1 MSDVTTIE
9 IDTPAGPID
18 ALLDVPDGPGPWPGV
33 VIIHDAIGYGP
44 DKESINRHVAAAG
57 YVALTPNLFAR
68 GGRVRCV
75 PKVIREVLTQRGRSL
90 DDVLAARDHL
100 KALPETTDR
109 IGIAGFCMGGQF
121 ALVMSP
127 KGFDASAPFYG
138 APLPRELSETLDGAC
153 PVVASFGRRDPIGR
167 GASEKLQRVLDDKGI
182 TNDVK
187 SYPKVGHSFA
197 NKLPAQPL
205 LRITGFGY
213 NQAATDDA
221 WSRVFAFFDEHLRSG
236 V

>member
-1 MSDVTTIE
+1 VTRIE

-44 DKESINRHVAAAG
+44 DKESINSRVAAAG

-68 GGRVRCV
+68 GGWARCV
-75 PKVIREVLTQRGRSL
+75 TKVIREVLTQRGRSL

-100 KALPETTDR
+100 KALPQTTDR

-138 APLPRELSETLDGAC
+138 APLPSELSDTLDGAC
-153 PVVASFGRRDPIGR
+153 PIVASFGRRDPMGR
-167 GASEKLQRVLDDKGI
+167 GASEKLQQVLDDKGI

-187 SYPKVGHSFA
+187 AYPKVGHSFA

-221 WSRVFAFFDEHLRSG
+221 WSRVFAFFDEHLGSG
-236 V
+236 A